1 MYLTD
6 YREKELQDVV
16 EKFDVELF
24 RKVTGK
30 NKGKAMPYLFIRL
43 ARCIKST
50 CNFLNTTYDN
60 EQIFVITSI

>member
-30 NKGKAMPYLFIRL
+30 NKGKAAP
-43 ARCIKST
+43 
-50 CNFLNTTYDN
+50 
-60 EQIFVITSI
+60 

>member
-1 MYLTD
+1 MFMYLTD

-30 NKGKAMPYLFIRL
+30 NAGNATP
-43 ARCIKST
+43 
-50 CNFLNTTYDN
+50 
-60 EQIFVITSI
+60 